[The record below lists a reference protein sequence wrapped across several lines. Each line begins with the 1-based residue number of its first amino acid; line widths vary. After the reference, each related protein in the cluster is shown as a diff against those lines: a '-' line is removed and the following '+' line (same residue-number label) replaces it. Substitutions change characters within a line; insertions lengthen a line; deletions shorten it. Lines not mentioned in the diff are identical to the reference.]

1 MSSVQ
6 QLVEQAQNQS
16 IVFADVLAFIEQR
29 YQHQPT
35 AFKNGANQNQS
46 TENQGSAKVFYFAQL
61 NGLSKEQTLALFAEH
76 YQAVLN
82 TPEGTDHQ
90 NIRQFM
96 QHGWDGIA
104 FDGVA
109 LSER

>member
-76 YQAVLN
+76 YQAVIN